1 MASWLRGGR
10 TSSEGLGESVS
21 AIDRYRLTGAFCLRL
36 LPSSTGSF
44 LLGLEACARRTHGQ
58 RPTGWPPVMRW
69 AGGAMHGAHFRANA
83 TETPMPLLSDAGRGQ
98 PERRARI
105 RDGELRPAQH
115 RSPTYVDE
123 LCPFWRCSAMKSSPS
138 SSEATHRW
146 HSTGSGTETPFPPEQ
161 SMATAGGRSLLVVS
175 IGFAEE
181 RAKKYSVGARRPG
194 APPVLG
200 RIRDSGPDVR
210 GPGARPGNMSIYPI
224 CEIHGTLGSGGG
236 KKKRLLL
243 LVLVLL
249 ERKATLPE

>member
-1 MASWLRGGR
+1 
-10 TSSEGLGESVS
+10 
-21 AIDRYRLTGAFCLRL
+21 
-36 LPSSTGSF
+36 
-44 LLGLEACARRTHGQ
+44 
-58 RPTGWPPVMRW
+58 MRW

-115 RSPTYVDE
+115 RPPTYVDE
-123 LCPFWRCSAMKSSPS
+123 LYPFWRCSAMKSSPS

-224 CEIHGTLGSGGG
+224 CEIHGTLGPGGALCVQEKKSGEV
-236 KKKRLLL
+236 KKSGYYY
-243 LVLVLL
+243 
-249 ERKATLPE
+249 

>member
-1 MASWLRGGR
+1 
-10 TSSEGLGESVS
+10 
-21 AIDRYRLTGAFCLRL
+21 
-36 LPSSTGSF
+36 
-44 LLGLEACARRTHGQ
+44 
-58 RPTGWPPVMRW
+58 
-69 AGGAMHGAHFRANA
+69 
-83 TETPMPLLSDAGRGQ
+83 MPLLSDAGRGQ

-123 LCPFWRCSAMKSSPS
+123 LYPFWRCSAMKSSPS

-175 IGFAEE
+175 IGFSEE

-200 RIRDSGPDVR
+200 RGGGFGIRARTSEGRARAPGTCPYTPSSKYTVLW
-210 GPGARPGNMSIYPI
+210 GPGGLCGPKEKNRARS
-224 CEIHGTLGSGGG
+224 T
-236 KKKRLLL
+236 
-243 LVLVLL
+243 
-249 ERKATLPE
+249 KAAC